1 MLGPMRQMRGDRARQ
16 RRLDRESGYGAGYAL
31 EWLTIRGSRQWICER
46 ASGRTLELAA
56 GTGLNLRRY
65 APPVELVALD
75 LELAPLEVSGE
86 RAAALGWSISLAV
99 ADGQRLPFSHDTFD
113 TVVCTLALCEMDD
126 RMATLLEVH
135 RVLKSGGSLL
145 LLDHLEPR
153 WRHGRPATLGKRA
166 GFTISERQRL
176 WLGYFERVRLQ
187 KAAPDGQGSAR
198 ATPG

>member
-31 EWLTIRGSRQWICER
+31 EWLTIRGSRQWICEP
-46 ASGRTLELAA
+46 ASGRTLELAG

-86 RAAALGWSISLAV
+86 RAAALGWSISL
-99 ADGQRLPFSHDTFD
+99 
-113 TVVCTLALCEMDD
+113 D